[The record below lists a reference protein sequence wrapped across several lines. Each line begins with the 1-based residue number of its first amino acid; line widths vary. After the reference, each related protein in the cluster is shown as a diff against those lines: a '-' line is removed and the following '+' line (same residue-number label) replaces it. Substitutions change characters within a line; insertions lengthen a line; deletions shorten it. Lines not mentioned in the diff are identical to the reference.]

1 MIINRIQVLN
11 YGCLRYV
18 DVPMDRF
25 HVLIGPNASGKSTL
39 MDAIKFVSDVVR
51 DGVESAWM
59 RRTSNFADL
68 VWDRPEN
75 PQEQRFEIAL
85 EFALPDEVCQLLPA
99 DRAFT
104 LFRYEIAVGIDP
116 ETGRVSLLEE
126 RGDLHPDTRYR
137 PRQLSFFP
145 SPMDPPPTIMT
156 SRVAHGRRNVFRRHQ
171 TTLSRFSVETVEK
184 TGSINWSPGF
194 NLSSDRSMMTF
205 LPDRGNEFPAS
216 TLAMSHLR
224 DKVVTIALNSAL
236 LREASPPG
244 LGVDLRPDGSN
255 VPWVIEGLLEASPER
270 WQWWM
275 GHIQC
280 GLDGFEM
287 VRTVRRDDD
296 AHRYLVVHYSNG
308 LQAPSWKVSD
318 GTLRLLA
325 LTMLAYLPGADGL
338 YLIEEP
344 ENGIHP
350 GALEDLYNSLSCVY
364 DAQVLLASHSP
375 MFVAV
380 ADVENLFC
388 FGKTV
393 EGVVDVVPGKSH
405 PHLRNWQYETDL
417 GTFFA
422 SGILA

>member
-51 DGVESAWM
+51 DGVEVAWLK
-59 RRTSNFADL
+59 RTSNFADL
-68 VWDRPEN
+68 VWGRPDE
-75 PQEQRFEIAL
+75 PGKQRFEIAV
-85 EFALPDEVCQLLPA
+85 EFGLPDDVRELLPA
-99 DRAFT
+99 ARHFT
-104 LFRYEIAVGIDP
+104 IFRYEMAVGFDSD
-116 ETGRVSLLEE
+116 TGRMSLLEE

-145 SPMDPPPTIMT
+145 SPIDPPPTIMT
-156 SRVAHGRRNVFRRHQ
+156 RRVTRGRRNVFRRGE
-171 TTLSRFSVETVEK
+171 TTLSRFSVETVER
-184 TGSINWSPGF
+184 TGDINWSTGF

-216 TLAMSHLR
+216 TRAMTHLR
-224 DKVVTIALNSAL
+224 DKVFTIALNSAL

-244 LGVDLRPDGSN
+244 LGAELRPDGSN
-255 VPWVIEGLLEASPER
+255 VPWVVEALLKNAPDR
-270 WQWWM
+270 WKWWM
-275 GHIQC
+275 GHVKSA
-280 GLDGFEM
+280 LDGFDF
-287 VRTVRRDDD
+287 VRPVRRPDD
-296 AHRYLVVHYSNG
+296 AHQYLMVHYING
-308 LQAPSWKVSD
+308 LQVPSWKVSD

-325 LTMLAYLPGADGL
+325 LTVLAYLPDANGL

-350 GALEDLYNSLSCVY
+350 GVLEELYNSLSCVY

-375 MFVAV
+375 MFVTV
-380 ADVENLFC
+380 ADIDNLFC
-388 FGKTV
+388 FGKTT
-393 EGVVDVVPGKSH
+393 EDVTDIIPGASH
-405 PHLRNWQYETDL
+405 PYLRDWQHETDL